1 VRARARGEGWD
12 EEEETD
18 VMIEKL
24 SVADGKYTFS
34 VPDGDWRVHVERGG
48 EPWVVIEA
56 GHKAVAALVMEL
68 EDLRRSTAPRRFDLA
83 SFFEERKEWSRET
96 FGPAYIWKRVVA
108 HIRKELAEIEA
119 KPDDLEEWIDVVLIA
134 MDGAWR
140 AAGADGDGFIAA
152 LVAKAAKN
160 MKRTWPDW
168 RTMDPEAPIEHVGE
182 PVDTSGVDA
191 VFEDGEP

>member
-1 VRARARGEGWD
+1 
-12 EEEETD
+12 
-18 VMIEKL
+18 
-24 SVADGKYTFS
+24 
-34 VPDGDWRVHVERGG
+34 
-48 EPWVVIEA
+48 VVIEA

-108 HIRKELAEIEA
+108 HIRKELVEIEA